1 MATTL
6 EALHRLQD
14 IELQLSAIKQKLS
27 SKQRSVTAHTHRLNS
42 LGEDIARQHENVQRQ
57 QVEADRLDLEVKSRE
72 AEVTKLRTA
81 LNTARTNKEYAAIL
95 TQINTDKADN
105 AKLEDRILQILAKVD
120 EMRTEAKKL
129 DEQREQE
136 MRRLAQLQNEHDD
149 LKRET
154 GSKVQQ
160 LQAEREEAADGV
172 PPTVLQTFERVAERY
187 DGEAMAMVVRTNPRR
202 EEFIC
207 QGCNMTVTLEKVNAL
222 ITRDEVQQCQSCGR
236 ILYLQ
241 EAPTRQQT

>member
-6 EALHRLQD
+6 EALHHLQD

-27 SKQRSVTAHTHRLNS
+27 SKQRSVRAHTHRLNS
-42 LGEDIARQHENVQRQ
+42 LAEDIATQHENVQRQ
-57 QVEADRLDLEVKSRE
+57 QAEADRLDLEVKSRE
-72 AEVTKLRTA
+72 AEVAKLRTA

-136 MRRLAQLQNEHDD
+136 MRRLAQLQNEHEA
-149 LKRET
+149 LQRET
-154 GSKVQQ
+154 ESKVHR

-187 DGEAMAMVVRTNPRR
+187 DGEAMAIVVRTNPRR

-222 ITRDEVQQCQSCGR
+222 ITRDDVQQCQTCGR
-236 ILYLQ
+236 ILYLE

>member
-1 MATTL
+1 MGTTL

-27 SKQRSVTAHTHRLNS
+27 SKQRSVRAHTRRLNS
-42 LGEDIARQHENVQRQ
+42 LGEDIATQHENVQRQ
-57 QVEADRLDLEVKSRE
+57 QVEADRLDLDVKSHE
-72 AEVTKLRTA
+72 AEISKLRTA

-105 AKLEDRILQILAKVD
+105 AKLEDKILQILAKVD
-120 EMRTEAKKL
+120 EMRTEVKKL
-129 DEQREQE
+129 EQQREQE
-136 MRRLAQLQNEHDD
+136 MRRLAQLQNEYDE
-149 LKRET
+149 LQRET
-154 GSKVQQ
+154 EGKVQQ
-160 LQAEREEAADGV
+160 LQAEREEAAEGV

-222 ITRDEVQQCQSCGR
+222 ITRDEVQQCQTCGR
-236 ILYLQ
+236 LLFLEQ
-241 EAPTRQQT
+241 TATRQRT